1 MPHLLLVDNPI
12 SGPVEF
18 LHAKGTVLE
27 TNEKVY
33 VDGSVLRAPT
43 IEADGFITKSD
54 NKFKENVENVT
65 SCLEKILKLEA
76 KSFKYKG
83 NDTKHIGYIAQEVQ
97 KVVPEVVTEDEKGTL
112 YVSYSE
118 IIPLLSEA
126 IKELHA
132 MVQEIR
138 KPE

>member
-12 SGPVEF
+12 TGPVEF
-18 LHAKGTVLE
+18 LHAKGSVLE

-33 VDGSVLRAPT
+33 LDGSVLRAPT

-54 NKFKENVENVT
+54 NKFKENIENVT
-65 SCLEKILKLEA
+65 SCLEKILKLDA
-76 KSFKYKG
+76 KSFTYKG
-83 NDTKHIGYIAQEVQ
+83 NDTKHIGYIAQDVQ
-97 KVVPEVVTEDEKGTL
+97 KVIPEVVTEDEKGTL

-126 IKELHA
+126 IKELHG
-132 MVQEIR
+132 MIQEM
-138 KPE
+138 KNK

>member
-33 VDGSVLRAPT
+33 LEGSVLRAPI

-76 KSFKYKG
+76 KSFNYIG
-83 NDTKHIGYIAQEVQ
+83 NDTKHIGYIAQEV
-97 KVVPEVVTEDEKGTL
+97 KEIVPEVVTEDEKGTL

-132 MVQEIR
+132 MIQETKKI
-138 KPE
+138 

>member
-12 SGPVEF
+12 TGPVEF

-33 VDGSVLRAPT
+33 VDGTILRAPT

-54 NKFKENVENVT
+54 EKFKENVENVT

-76 KSFKYKG
+76 KTFTYKG
-83 NDTKHIGYIAQEVQ
+83 NETKHIGYIAQDVQ
-97 KVVPEVVTEDEKGTL
+97 KVVPEVVTEDDKGTL
-112 YVSYSE
+112 FVSYSE

-126 IKELHA
+126 IKELHQ
-132 MVQEIR
+132 MIQDKKKE
-138 KPE
+138 

>member
-27 TNEKVY
+27 THEQVY
-33 VDGSVLRAPT
+33 LEGNILRAPT

-54 NKFKENVENVT
+54 LKFKENVGNVT

-76 KSFKYKG
+76 KTFNYKG
-83 NDTKHIGYIAQEVQ
+83 NDTKHIGYIAQDVQ
-97 KVVPEVVTEDEKGTL
+97 KIVPEIVTEDEKGTL

-126 IKELHA
+126 IKELHEMIQA
-132 MVQEIR
+132 TS
-138 KPE
+138 KT